1 MESVSGCSCMYVCT
15 YVCVYVHKCM
25 QVFTVNRHG
34 VIDNS
39 KDQVIVIAL
48 GNLKTEVIQIV
59 IDSQVIVIYNLNVE
73 VIVM

>member
-1 MESVSGCSCMYVCT
+1 
-15 YVCVYVHKCM
+15 M

-59 IDSQVIVIYNLNVE
+59 IDSQVTVIYNLNVE